1 MKFLCS
7 NCKAKYQIADEKVVG
22 REVRIKCRKCG
33 EIIDVSHS
41 IAPPSDAP
49 SAVDQPAAVNKP
61 EAPRIAPRVPA
72 AASRPAVPRATA
84 PAPRASGPLKPPPA
98 PSAPR
103 GAVPRASLAPPPRQ
117 AAPQG
122 GIAAIGAPQPEPP
135 RLGGGLAGAFSAAV
149 VAPAVAVEEAPH
161 IPSADE
167 WFVGINGSPVGPIKL
182 SELRAKA
189 MAGAVAL
196 ESLVWR
202 GGLEEWKPL
211 KSFPELAAIIEEGV
225 SSLRASPAV
234 LPQVVAAPLPDP
246 FARLAGDSDTGRAVT
261 TEDWP
266 VPARR
271 LSPVFLWLLISVLML
286 ILGATGTW
294 AFLPK
299 SEIVLYRDRFITQ
312 GSDGKKQA
320 DSSEKLDR
328 ANESG
333 APAAQSP
340 AEQSAQK
347 SRRAAKSSGSPSAPV
362 SEPTKPA
369 ETLKG
374 LSGIKLAGPVVGG
387 PAGTRPPGSGG
398 PPLDQATVQ
407 SVVAK
412 YSGSVKR
419 ACWQPALD
427 GRDRNAPSSANISVQ
442 ITVGTSG
449 SVQGVTSS
457 PDPPGYHG
465 LASCIQGRVRS
476 WQFPTTS
483 ETTTVNVPFKFF
495 SQ

>member
-1 MKFLCS
+1 
-7 NCKAKYQIADEKVVG
+7 
-22 REVRIKCRKCG
+22 
-33 EIIDVSHS
+33 
-41 IAPPSDAP
+41 
-49 SAVDQPAAVNKP
+49 
-61 EAPRIAPRVPA
+61 
-72 AASRPAVPRATA
+72 
-84 PAPRASGPLKPPPA
+84 
-98 PSAPR
+98 
-103 GAVPRASLAPPPRQ
+103 
-117 AAPQG
+117 
-122 GIAAIGAPQPEPP
+122 
-135 RLGGGLAGAFSAAV
+135 LAGAFSAAV
-149 VAPAVAVEEAPH
+149 AAPAVAVEEAPH

-189 MAGAVAL
+189 MAGAVGL

-202 GGLEEWKPL
+202 DGFEEWKPL

-234 LPQVVAAPLPDP
+234 LPQVVAAALPDP
-246 FARLAGDSDTGRAVT
+246 FARLAGDSDTGRSVT

-266 VPARR
+266 VPSRR
-271 LSPVFLWLLISVLML
+271 PSPVFLWLLISALML
-286 ILGATGTW
+286 VLGATATW
-294 AFLPK
+294 ALLPRGQ
-299 SEIVLYRDRFITQ
+299 IVLYKDRFITQ
-312 GSDGKKQA
+312 GSDATKQA
-320 DSSEKLDR
+320 DSSEKLGG

-347 SRRAAKSSGSPSAPV
+347 SKRLAKSSGSPIASGNAGVP
-362 SEPTKPA
+362 EPTKPA

-374 LSGIKLAGPVVGG
+374 LSGIKLAGPAVGG
-387 PAGTRPPGSGG
+387 PAGTRAPGSGG

-465 LASCIQGRVRS
+465 LASCIQQRVRG

>member
-1 MKFLCS
+1 M
-7 NCKAKYQIADEKVVG
+7 
-22 REVRIKCRKCG
+22 
-33 EIIDVSHS
+33 
-41 IAPPSDAP
+41 
-49 SAVDQPAAVNKP
+49 
-61 EAPRIAPRVPA
+61 
-72 AASRPAVPRATA
+72 
-84 PAPRASGPLKPPPA
+84 
-98 PSAPR
+98 
-103 GAVPRASLAPPPRQ
+103 
-117 AAPQG
+117 
-122 GIAAIGAPQPEPP
+122 
-135 RLGGGLAGAFSAAV
+135 AGAFSAAV
-149 VAPAVAVEEAPH
+149 ATPAIAVEEEPH

-189 MAGAVAL
+189 IAGAVGL

-202 GGLEEWKPL
+202 DGFEEWKPL

-225 SSLRASPAV
+225 SSLRASPAA

-246 FARLAGDSDTGRAVT
+246 FARLPGDSDTGRAVT

-266 VPARR
+266 IPARR
-271 LSPVFLWLLISVLML
+271 PSPVWWVVLCVLML
-286 ILGATGTW
+286 GLGGTLVFV
-294 AFLPK
+294 FLPANQ
-299 SEIVLYRDRFITQ
+299 IVLYRDRFITQ
-312 GSDGKKQA
+312 EGDGTKPADASKK
-320 DSSEKLDR
+320 SGN

-333 APAAQSP
+333 SLTAQSP

-347 SRRAAKSSGSPSAPV
+347 SKHAAKSSGSPIASGSAPV
-362 SEPTKPA
+362 PEPTKPP

-457 PDPPGYHG
+457 ADPTGYHG
-465 LASCIQGRVRS
+465 LASCIQQRVRG